1 MYRTVKLKGNRTM
14 TEEQPKEETTFTQA
28 DIDKLNEEHAK
39 ALQDL
44 EERLKNETERKVDG
58 AIKRTKAEMEEQA
71 KRSKMS
77 ETEKLTAELDE
88 YKAKYQEQADINA
101 IASQKDETRKLMAE
115 MGVDSNCLDFVFVP
129 KDIEATTE
137 KVKAFKEYVDKV
149 KKETF
154 EGGVKSKIPQ
164 AKEGDDKPSVNGIY
178 SAVQQYYDEK
188 K

>member
-14 TEEQPKEETTFTQA
+14 TEEQSKEETTFTQA

-129 KDIEATTE
+129 KDMNATKE
-137 KVKAFKEYVDKV
+137 KVKAFKEMIDGV
-149 KKETF
+149 KKATF
-154 EGGVKSKIPQ
+154 EGGVKSTVPNKGKVDSESAGLRQ
-164 AKEGDDKPSVNGIY
+164 AFGLK
-178 SAVQQYYDEK
+178 
-188 K
+188 